1 MPRRWTERNQRLALR
16 PAAQEL
22 EAAQLVLPVCAKAV
36 PSRKAFG
43 RPTSQRVVAP
53 MEASASSSFD
63 IQRAL
68 LSTYKKR
75 GEPDNWPPIYQK
87 WHDAGQ

>member
-1 MPRRWTERNQRLALR
+1 
-16 PAAQEL
+16 
-22 EAAQLVLPVCAKAV
+22 
-36 PSRKAFG
+36 
-43 RPTSQRVVAP
+43 

-87 WHDAGQ
+87 WHDAAQQSGAT